1 MTMMDHAAHIVL
13 ARLNSRRLPGKGLL
27 DLGGKPLL
35 HLTLERLRQCSTV
48 KRIILATSNAEVD
61 DPLEEFAKQEGI
73 GVFRG
78 DPEDVAGRCLACAKA
93 NKLEWFIRICG
104 DSPFIDP
111 SVVDQV
117 ANLYVDD
124 GVEIATNVLKRSY
137 PVGCSAEAVDT
148 AAMARLCAATRD
160 MRYLEHVTAYFYEH
174 QDIFMIS
181 SLEAPDDRWENVSI
195 AVDTE
200 QDYERTKWVYD
211 HLSDPVLAP
220 LDEVARVSMEWGGK
234 DEKKKASQSGS

>member
-1 MTMMDHAAHIVL
+1 MMDHAAHIVL

-35 HLTLERLRQCSTV
+35 HLTLERLRRCSTV
-48 KRIILATSNAEVD
+48 TRIILATSKSEID
-61 DPLEEFAKQEGI
+61 DPLVEFAEQEDI
-73 GVFRG
+73 PVFRG
-78 DPEDVAGRCLACAKA
+78 DSEDVAGRCLACAKA
-93 NKLEWFIRICG
+93 HKLDWFIRICG

-111 SVVDQV
+111 AVIDQV

-148 AAMARLCAATRD
+148 AAMARLCASTRD
-160 MRYLEHVTAYFYEH
+160 LRYLEHVTAYFYEN
-174 QDIFMIS
+174 QDMFMIS

-211 HLSDPVLAP
+211 HLSDPVTAP
-220 LDEVARVSMEWGGK
+220 LEEVAKVSMEWGGK
-234 DEKKKASQSGS
+234 EEKKSGS